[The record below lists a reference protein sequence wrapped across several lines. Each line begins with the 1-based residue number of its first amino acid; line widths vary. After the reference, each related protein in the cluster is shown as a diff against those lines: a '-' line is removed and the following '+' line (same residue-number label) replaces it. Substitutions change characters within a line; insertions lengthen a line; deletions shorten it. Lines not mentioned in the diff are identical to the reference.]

1 MGYVT
6 ITASAFYHDSTTNEY
21 VRSVMPGTATLE
33 VAPPTPAPVPVS
45 HSYLGYIEGIG
56 VLAIAGVIAY
66 IDPETTGIKLGIIA
80 SGAVLAMVL
89 IGVI

>member
-1 MGYVT
+1 VNL
-6 ITASAFYHDSTTNEY
+6 IALAL
-21 VRSVMPGTATLE
+21 RSRI
-33 VAPPTPAPVPVS
+33 
-45 HSYLGYIEGIG
+45 LGYIEGIG